1 MHKRTKIV
9 CTIGPA
15 SESVAALEAMLKA
28 GMNVARLNFS
38 HGEYKHHAL
47 LIRHLREASKNTGIP
62 VSLMQDLQGPRIRT
76 GVISGAGIKIEPGQ
90 TVVLAPEDTWQKVK
104 APTGGVVVPIQFP
117 QLVKFVHRGGRIF
130 INDGLFELEITK
142 TQKLTKLV
150 YCRVVAGGVVTSHR
164 GMNVPGAN
172 IRVDVLT
179 AKDRADL
186 KFGLEQGVDW
196 VALSF
201 VQAAKD
207 VEELRTL
214 ITKLSPKRSVG
225 IIAKIERQQAVD
237 HFSAILKAADGIMV
251 ARGDLGIELPPEQIP
266 ILQKDM
272 VSACV
277 AAAKPVIVA
286 TQMLESMIKNRRP
299 TRAEVSDVANAVIDH
314 TDAVMLSGESA
325 SGDYPVEAVSVM
337 ARTIAHTEQSP
348 YDDLLMPVA
357 ASTHPA
363 PSVGVARS
371 ISALVR
377 HTKAQAVIVFSSTG
391 TAARLVAR
399 FRPETNIIAVTPSFA
414 VARRLLLSW
423 GVIPQVLPIRG
434 DLSKLTK
441 AILTQ
446 CRQRQLLTPGRQ
458 VIIVTEF
465 PRLGGE
471 NSNLLKAVVVPE
483 S

>member
-15 SESVAALEAMLKA
+15 SESVTALEAMLKA

-47 LIRHLREASKNTGIP
+47 LIRHLREASKRTGIP
-62 VSLMQDLQGPRIRT
+62 VGLMQDLQGPRIRT
-76 GVISGAGIKIEPGQ
+76 GVVVDDGIPITSGQ
-90 TVVLAPEDTWQKVK
+90 TVVLAPETSWHAVK
-104 APTGGVVVPIQFP
+104 APTGGVVIPIQFP
-117 QLVKFVHRGGRIF
+117 QLAKFVRRGGRIF

-142 TQKLTKLV
+142 VQPHTKLV
-150 YCRVVAGGVVTSHR
+150 FCRVVAGGIVTSHR
-164 GMNVPGAN
+164 GIN
-172 IRVDVLT
+172 IPDNDIKVDVLT

-201 VQAAKD
+201 VRSAKD
-207 VEELRTL
+207 IEELRAL
-214 ITKLSPKRSVG
+214 ITKLSPRRTAG
-225 IIAKIERQQAVD
+225 IIAKIERQQAVK
-237 HFSAILKAADGIMV
+237 HFSAILKVADGIMV
-251 ARGDLGIELPPEQIP
+251 ARGDLGIELPPEQVP

-277 AAAKPVIVA
+277 TAAKPVIVA

-299 TRAEVSDVANAVIDH
+299 TQAEVSDVANAVIDH

-325 SGDYPVEAVSVM
+325 SGSYPVEAVTVM
-337 ARTIAHTEQSP
+337 ARIIAKTEQSP
-348 YDDLLMPVA
+348 YDDLLTPA
-357 ASTHPA
+357 APSNHPA

-377 HTKAQAVIVFSSTG
+377 HTKAQAVIVFSVTG
-391 TAARLVAR
+391 VAARLVAR
-399 FRPETNIIAVTPSFA
+399 FRPETNIIAVTPSLT

-423 GVIPQVLPIRG
+423 GIIPQVLPIRG

-441 AILTQ
+441 TVLTQ
-446 CRQRQLLTPGRQ
+446 CRQRQLVTPGCQ
-458 VIIVTEF
+458 VIIVTEY

-471 NSNLLKAVVVPE
+471 NSNLLKTVTVPVR
-483 S
+483 